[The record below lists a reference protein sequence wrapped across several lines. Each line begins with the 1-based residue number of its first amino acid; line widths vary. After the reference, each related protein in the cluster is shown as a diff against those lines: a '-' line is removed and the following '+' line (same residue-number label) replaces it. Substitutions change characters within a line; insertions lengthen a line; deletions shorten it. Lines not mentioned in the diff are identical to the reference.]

1 MPQAAGPWK
10 GGAVVGGGDRGE
22 GGGGK
27 KTSVG
32 EGGGGEKARVGE
44 GGGGKKAGVGVADD
58 EEEGGAY
65 SYVDLV
71 KNKHLMVRSNFT
83 APTPSL
89 EDKGITVYM

>member
-1 MPQAAGPWK
+1 M
-10 GGAVVGGGDRGE
+10 VGGGDRGE
-22 GGGGK
+22 K
-27 KTSVG
+27 KTS
-32 EGGGGEKARVGE
+32 VGE

-83 APTPSL
+83 APTSSL